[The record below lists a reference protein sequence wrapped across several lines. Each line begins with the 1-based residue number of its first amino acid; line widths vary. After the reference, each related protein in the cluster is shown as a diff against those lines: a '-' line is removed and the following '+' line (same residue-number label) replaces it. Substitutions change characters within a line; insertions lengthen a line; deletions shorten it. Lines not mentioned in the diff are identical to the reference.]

1 MYPGNLNYIPN
12 WASMEKN
19 KSFLFAGQI
28 NKICCAFSSDIHSP
42 KTCFSK
48 IKGFTFKATPASKP
62 VSEPVDV
69 DEDGQKSGFFD
80 LKGVDQFFKLFL
92 SRAAAISLP

>member
-1 MYPGNLNYIPN
+1 
-12 WASMEKN
+12 MEKN
-19 KSFLFAGQI
+19 KSFPFAGQI

-42 KTCFSK
+42 KTCFANEMDASK

-92 SRAAAISLP
+92 SRAAAISLPRGKPNS